1 MSLFTSEIVKNEML
15 QANELYK
22 EISLKMPTIMNA
34 SKEDKIELFDKL
46 TRLIDIQE
54 IIYTRIHLMEGDD
67 DADLLKENF
76 RMAAKQMGLPPVQIN
91 AGLFEKAREA
101 IDAMRS
107 SNEIGLVDT
116 D

>member
-1 MSLFTSEIVKNEML
+1 MSLFTSEIVKNEMR
-15 QANELYK
+15 QANKLYK
-22 EISLKMPTIMNA
+22 EISIKMPTIKNA
-34 SKEDKIELFDKL
+34 SKEDKIELFDNMS
-46 TRLIDIQE
+46 RLIDIQE

-91 AGLFEKAREA
+91 ASLFNKAREA

>member
-1 MSLFTSEIVKNEML
+1 MSLFTSEIVKKEMR

-22 EISLKMPTIMNA
+22 EISLKIPTIKNV
-34 SKEDKIELFDKL
+34 SKEDRIELFDKMY
-46 TRLIDIQE
+46 RLIDIQE

-76 RMAAKQMGLPPVQIN
+76 RIAAKQMGLPPVQIN
-91 AGLFEKAREA
+91 ASLFKKAREA

-107 SNEIGLVDT
+107 SNEI
-116 D
+116 